1 MVHSDT
7 LTVVLL
13 LRQIPRRLVVDGL
26 DLVSIDVCSDSD
38 VDEVKSEINENVG
51 GKLKEYVWI
60 ENHQVCLFFSVVKH
74 QDLEAYRQINIGFK
88 FELECVVVD

>member
-13 LRQIPRRLVVDGL
+13 PRQIPRRLVVDGL

-60 ENHQVCLFFSVVKH
+60 
-74 QDLEAYRQINIGFK
+74 
-88 FELECVVVD
+88 